1 MVVSIEEHLYCCA
14 YESRLEQEAIEM
26 AERTALLFNPPQ
38 IGRRG
43 IVCGHSG
50 NNIVNSSPE
59 RTLEQAR
66 RYITLSNGRL
76 INPTPETLFAH
87 DQWGKRD
94 VERVIDMHEGIVLS
108 LTPTDW
114 ELPGTLTLETLAVFG
129 EFMADQIEASGQIG
143 AMDEPDESATGIEEK
158 RIFEDKLPTLA
169 GKLIFPPVGWI
180 DHQSHLLGPIANAT
194 EGRLTLIARWF
205 WSIERSLQSI
215 TVWAAEIGR
224 MIIAIPIPAQHCAI
238 APAYGRHPTIDR
250 EDRDCLGPNAF
261 TENLQEIAL
270 RLTRLLRGVTANES
284 LPLPTF
290 GLIDSLLPDGIEYPV
305 YSLVREKL
313 KDALI
318 VNFPNGDW
326 ATRLLS
332 PELTANGCL
341 PLFFVIA
348 LPNAIVDSWIQART
362 YQGIAANVL
371 NHFPMKQL
379 NCFMSLQ
386 GSITKLTHWMAQGHM
401 ESYWNDTLSFI
412 AAPMPNAWFRPIA
425 KQAHC
430 RDTTIGTTRAG
441 SIGQQPVQH
450 FAQMKN
456 CSSTALT
463 MAQGHSQIS
472 HCRCEIR
479 SLPGRYR

>member
-1 MVVSIEEHLYCCA
+1 MV
-14 YESRLEQEAIEM
+14 
-26 AERTALLFNPPQ
+26 
-38 IGRRG
+38 
-43 IVCGHSG
+43 
-50 NNIVNSSPE
+50 
-59 RTLEQAR
+59 
-66 RYITLSNGRL
+66 
-76 INPTPETLFAH
+76 
-87 DQWGKRD
+87 
-94 VERVIDMHEGIVLS
+94 
-108 LTPTDW
+108 
-114 ELPGTLTLETLAVFG
+114 
-129 EFMADQIEASGQIG
+129 
-143 AMDEPDESATGIEEK
+143 
-158 RIFEDKLPTLA
+158 
-169 GKLIFPPVGWI
+169 
-180 DHQSHLLGPIANAT
+180 
-194 EGRLTLIARWF
+194 
-205 WSIERSLQSI
+205 WSFERSLQSI

-224 MIIAIPIPAQHCAI
+224 RIIAIPIPAQHCTI

-261 TENLQEIAL
+261 TLNLQEIAL
-270 RLTRLLRGVTANES
+270 RLTRLLRGTTANES

-290 GLIDSLLPDGIEYPV
+290 GLMDSLLPISADGIEYPV

-318 VNFPNGDW
+318 FNFPNGDW

-332 PELTANGCL
+332 PELAANGCL

-386 GSITKLTHWMAQGHM
+386 GSITQLIHWMAQGHM

-412 AAPMPNAWFRPIA
+412 AAPCRMPGSGRLRNRP
-425 KQAHC
+425 HC

-456 CSSTALT
+456 
-463 MAQGHSQIS
+463 
-472 HCRCEIR
+472 
-479 SLPGRYR
+479 